1 MIAQPHAKFLLLVA
15 LVTFLCAAAAA
26 VGGGQRGGRIR
37 PPDAVTAKCD
47 LNHLTSF
54 TGTIRAYSRSASRL
68 TLRIRTDEA
77 TTENF
82 TLKFA
87 RGADATKSFLL
98 HGEEF
103 KESDWSLI
111 ERSRY
116 RLRANMRAT
125 VWVCDDNSNPVID
138 WRPREKKGGTVF

>member
-1 MIAQPHAKFLLLVA
+1 MAVQPHAKFLLLAA
-15 LVTFLCAAAAA
+15 LFTFLCAALA
-26 VGGGQRGGRIR
+26 GGQERQGRIR
-37 PPDAVTAKCD
+37 PPDAIKCD
-47 LNHLTSF
+47 LNHVTSF
-54 TGTIRAYSRSASRL
+54 TGTILSYRRTASRL

-82 TLKFA
+82 TLKFT

-103 KESDWSLI
+103 KASDWSLI

-116 RLRANMRAT
+116 HLRANMRAT

>member
-1 MIAQPHAKFLLLVA
+1 MTAQPHANFLLLAVLVIFLGAA
-15 LVTFLCAAAAA
+15 LA
-26 VGGGQRGGRIR
+26 GGQERQGRIR

-54 TGTIRAYSRSASRL
+54 TGTIRAYRRTASRL
-68 TLRIRTDEA
+68 SLRIRTDEE

-82 TLKFA
+82 TLKFG

-103 KESDWSLI
+103 KASDWSLI

-125 VWVCDDNSNPVID
+125 VWVCDDKSNPVID
-138 WRPREKKGGTVF
+138 WRPRERKGGTVF

>member
-1 MIAQPHAKFLLLVA
+1 MSAQPHAKILLFVA
-15 LVTFLCAAAAA
+15 LFIFLPAAIGA
-26 VGGGQRGGRIR
+26 GQRGRIR
-37 PPDAVTAKCD
+37 PPDLIKCD
-47 LNHLTSF
+47 LDHLTSF
-54 TGTIRAYSRSASRL
+54 TGTILSYRRSATRL

-87 RGADATKSFLL
+87 READAVKSFLL

-103 KESDWSLI
+103 KASDWSLI

-116 RLRANMRAT
+116 RLRPTMRAT
-125 VWVCDDNSNPVID
+125 VWVCENKKGSNPTID
-138 WRPREKKGGTVF
+138 WRPREKKSGSVF

>member
-1 MIAQPHAKFLLLVA
+1 MNAQPHVKILLLAA
-15 LVTFLCAAAAA
+15 LFTLVCAAVA
-26 VGGGQRGGRIR
+26 GGQREGRIR

-54 TGTIRAYSRSASRL
+54 TGTIRSYSRSASRL
-68 TLRIRTDEA
+68 SLRIRTDEE

-82 TLKFA
+82 TLKFG

-103 KESDWSLI
+103 KQSDWSLI

-116 RLRANMRAT
+116 RLRPNMRAT
-125 VWVCDDNSNPVID
+125 VWVCDDKSNPTID
-138 WRPREKKGGTVF
+138 WRPREKRGGTVL